1 MIGILRIVALLA
13 LAAPGLAHADA
24 VPVRTGQ
31 CVDTAVKQVGFR
43 LEGDPDSGDSLA
55 YTNGEIQTSYD
66 RIPGAGQSRP
76 GDRVRM
82 CLTSVPKRCPKG
94 DLRGRVYKVTN
105 LRTGKTWSAPN
116 SSHTCGG
123 A

>member
-1 MIGILRIVALLA
+1 M
-13 LAAPGLAHADA
+13 
-24 VPVRTGQ
+24 
-31 CVDTAVKQVGFR
+31 QVGFR
-43 LEGDPDSGDSLA
+43 LEGDPASGDSLA

-116 SSHTCGG
+116 SSHNCGG